1 MSSQD
6 SPIIERQQSPYR
18 KLILVGLVSLC
29 AAATGMAL
37 SLYGSQLLIKTTKS
51 PQSTKTANK
60 GGPLPAAI
68 ERPDSISP
76 FSLTLSGESLLDEQ
90 YEWSGISITERVRR
104 GEEFLRSHEPQRAA
118 EEFGL
123 VLDSPADEATHSG
136 RTYLMYGIAREL
148 LGDLDGSLRSYREAF
163 RRAQHP
169 WQKACVTLRLAHGM
183 SQQDDQWATAVGVL
197 MSSMLRQGAA
207 TPLNVYNESIISLSL
222 YMTGKQSDIPATTH
236 LIDDATLLVPPCPV
250 NPDDILQQWDQA
262 WSLPSDAITQLQL
275 DSVRKLGPQPNEWLI
290 KVKSPTMAVEDLLSA
305 LAQKGEWALRITDAG
320 RHILSGRSITL
331 NTRELSTEVFL
342 DALLLPLGAEWQF
355 DGQVLQVSSIAETI
369 PTESPQPKQP
379 VEWSYQNRA
388 AKYLRFGLVQ
398 AQDHPLAPKVYTYL
412 ARLEL
417 ASGKAAAAAGYM
429 EQVLNQFPS
438 SPVAATMWFNL
449 ARIRMQ
455 EGQRPLALQA
465 FFHSADHMDGALTTG
480 ASYLYAGRL
489 LIEEQKP
496 DKAISL
502 LFRSTTLLTGEPRG
516 RAALLLATAYLMTE
530 ELSSANQVLWDN
542 QKDIALP
549 QLDDQAAFL
558 TAFIRYR
565 SSPPARKEYMARNL
579 MTAMTHL
586 DRERLFGESWFLLQ
600 AEACHELGISEE
612 RQRIIMS
619 QLQKPLPEAQQL
631 QLRLMLGHV
640 ELKDKNAA
648 TTATEADAL
657 LSIERALRLE
667 RQGQTALAIAECKR
681 LLAEESTS
689 KDNRL
694 KTLAIL
700 GRCYQ
705 QLGQHDN
712 AILCFV
718 GMLPSDV
725 ASIGTNPDTQD
736 QQ

>member
-1 MSSQD
+1 M
-6 SPIIERQQSPYR
+6 
-18 KLILVGLVSLC
+18 GLVSLC

-369 PTESPQPKQP
+369 VAPERDTPGIIARHCAKPMARYVISGKPVASCRRGFSSSRSTQSRIAPPTISEKQTTNGLNNTVLMNECASAP
-379 VEWSYQNRA
+379 ITAAGRNAIRTPMTNRRA
-388 AKYLRFGLVQ
+388 AGSVN
-398 AQDHPLAPKVYTYL
+398 
-412 ARLEL
+412 
-417 ASGKAAAAAGYM
+417 M
-429 EQVLNQFPS
+429 PS
-438 SPVAATMWFNL
+438 AMRHN
-449 ARIRMQ
+449 R
-455 EGQRPLALQA
+455 
-465 FFHSADHMDGALTTG
+465 
-480 ASYLYAGRL
+480 
-489 LIEEQKP
+489 
-496 DKAISL
+496 
-502 LFRSTTLLTGEPRG
+502 
-516 RAALLLATAYLMTE
+516 
-530 ELSSANQVLWDN
+530 
-542 QKDIALP
+542 
-549 QLDDQAAFL
+549 
-558 TAFIRYR
+558 
-565 SSPPARKEYMARNL
+565 RK
-579 MTAMTHL
+579 
-586 DRERLFGESWFLLQ
+586 
-600 AEACHELGISEE
+600 
-612 RQRIIMS
+612 
-619 QLQKPLPEAQQL
+619 
-631 QLRLMLGHV
+631 
-640 ELKDKNAA
+640 
-648 TTATEADAL
+648 
-657 LSIERALRLE
+657 
-667 RQGQTALAIAECKR
+667 
-681 LLAEESTS
+681 
-689 KDNRL
+689 
-694 KTLAIL
+694 
-700 GRCYQ
+700 
-705 QLGQHDN
+705 
-712 AILCFV
+712 
-718 GMLPSDV
+718 
-725 ASIGTNPDTQD
+725 
-736 QQ
+736 

>member
-18 KLILVGLVSLC
+18 KLILVGLASLC
-29 AAATGMAL
+29 AAATGLAL
-37 SLYGSQLLIKTTKS
+37 SLYGSQLLVKTSES
-51 PQSTKTANK
+51 PQSTTIANEAD
-60 GGPLPAAI
+60 LAPAAI
-68 ERPDSISP
+68 KRPETIPP
-76 FSLTLSGESLLDEQ
+76 FSLTLGGESLLDEQ

-104 GEEFLRSHEPQRAA
+104 GEEFLRRHEPQRAT
-118 EEFGL
+118 EELGL
-123 VLDSPADEATHSG
+123 VLNSPANEATHSG

-183 SQQDDQWATAVGVL
+183 SQQDDQWTTAIGVL

-207 TPLNVYNESIISLSL
+207 TPLNIYNESIISLSL
-222 YMTGKQSDIPATTH
+222 YMTGKQSDIPEIAH
-236 LIDDATLLVPPCPV
+236 LIDDVTLLVPPCPV
-250 NPDDILQQWDQA
+250 NADDILQQWDQA
-262 WSLPSDAITQLQL
+262 WNLPGYAITGLQL

-290 KVKSPTMAVEDLLSA
+290 KVKSPTMAIEDLLSA

-320 RHILSGRSITL
+320 RHVLSGRSIAL

-355 DGQVLQVSSIAETI
+355 DGQVLQVSSITEAI
-369 PTESPQPKQP
+369 PQENQQPKHP
-379 VEWSYQNRA
+379 VERSYQSRA

-417 ASGKAAAAAGYM
+417 ANGKATAAAGYM

-449 ARIRMQ
+449 ARVRMQ
-455 EGQRPLALQA
+455 DGQRPLAMQA
-465 FFHSADHMDGALTTG
+465 FYHSADHMDGVLTTG

-489 LIEEQKP
+489 LIEDQKP
-496 DKAISL
+496 EKAISL
-502 LFRSTTLLTGEPRG
+502 LFRSTTLLTGEARG
-516 RAALLLATAYLMTE
+516 RAALLLATAYLMTN
-530 ELSSANQVLWDN
+530 ELSSANEVLWDN

-558 TAFIRYR
+558 TALIRFR
-565 SSPPARKEYMARNL
+565 GSPPSRKEYMARSL

-586 DRERLFGESWFLLQ
+586 DRERLFGESWYLLQ
-600 AEACHELGISEE
+600 AEACQELGISEE
-612 RQRIIMS
+612 HQRIIMS
-619 QLQKPLPEAQQL
+619 QLQKKLPEAQQL

-640 ELKDKNAA
+640 QREDKDAA

-657 LSIERALRLE
+657 LSMKRARQLE

-689 KDNRL
+689 KANRL

-718 GMLPSDV
+718 GMLPADV
-725 ASIGTNPDTQD
+725 ASIGTSPDTQD